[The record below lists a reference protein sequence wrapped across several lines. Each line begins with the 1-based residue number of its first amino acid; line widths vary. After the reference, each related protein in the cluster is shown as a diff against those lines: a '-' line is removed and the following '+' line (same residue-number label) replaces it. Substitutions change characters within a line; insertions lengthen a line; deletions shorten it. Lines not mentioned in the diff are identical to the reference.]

1 MEVIMAGAVVHKE
14 FFKEC
19 IAKVNLYNIDDENN
33 MNIFAQG
40 HDLLLYITPLKLKK
54 YRNISLVLSNYK
66 FKEFV
71 YTYLKTAFENGI
83 IYQDKSIRSF
93 LYGYISHHI
102 LDSYFHPFIMQYA
115 FDYLPVKKTAW
126 LHGEIET
133 LYDTLFIVKKLGL
146 IPKNYKIY
154 EDFRYHG
161 VISEPLIA
169 TIDTAVYKTYGIKNC
184 GKLFKKAFHLN
195 SEYVRLYRYDPK
207 GIKKKFAII
216 TNPIFKLGADK
227 FFCDET
233 ELSELEKYIN
243 NNHFEWL
250 NIWNNT
256 KSNDSFCDI
265 YSKAMHDTTNS
276 INQIEIILERHK
288 LDKIV
293 INDILPDRSAIT
305 GTKCGMK
312 LPFINY
318 NSD

>member
-1 MEVIMAGAVVHKE
+1 MAGAIVHKE

-19 IAKVNLYNIDDENN
+19 ITKANLHNVDDTNN

-40 HDLLLYITPLKLKK
+40 HDLLLYISPLNFKRN
-54 YRNISLVLSNYK
+54 RNISLILSNYK

-71 YTYLKTAFENGI
+71 YIYLKTAFENGV

-115 FDYLPVKKTAW
+115 FDYLPLKRTTW

-133 LYDTLFIVKKLGL
+133 LYDTWFIVEKLGV

-154 EDFRYHG
+154 EDFRYRG
-161 VISEPLIA
+161 MISETLIS
-169 TIDTAVYKTYGIKNC
+169 TIDTSIYKTYKIKNC
-184 GKLFKKAFHLN
+184 DKLFKKAFYSN
-195 SEYVRLYRYDPK
+195 SDYIRLYRYDPR
-207 GIKKKFAII
+207 GMKKKLAII

-227 FFCDET
+227 FFCNEN
-233 ELSELEKYIN
+233 ELSKLEKYMN
-243 NNHFEWL
+243 NNHLEWL

-256 KSNDSFCDI
+256 KYNDSFYDI
-265 YSKAMHDTTNS
+265 YSKAIHDTTHS
-276 INQIEIILERHK
+276 INQIEIILEKHNI
-288 LDKIV
+288 DKI
-293 INDILPDRSAIT
+293 IIDNILPDRSAIT